1 MKKKT
6 AIQVLKN
13 SLIEVSKHMKS
24 VSIEGLMMSI
34 DDLERI
40 EKECIAEAYSDGC
53 HDGYYDGYDDGCI
66 DSVEHERENINTAY
80 KDGFSDGA
88 GMSNEFNIN
97 YCNERFG
104 I

>member
-1 MKKKT
+1 MEKKT

-40 EKECIAEAYSDGC
+40 EKENIVQAY
-53 HDGYYDGYDDGCI
+53 HDGRYDEFLDGEEYY
-66 DSVEHERENINTAY
+66 
-80 KDGFSDGA
+80 
-88 GMSNEFNIN
+88 
-97 YCNERFG
+97 NERFG

>member
-1 MKKKT
+1 MEKKT

-40 EKECIAEAYSDGC
+40 EKENIVQAY
-53 HDGYYDGYDDGCI
+53 HDGRYDEFLDGEEYY
-66 DSVEHERENINTAY
+66 
-80 KDGFSDGA
+80 
-88 GMSNEFNIN
+88 NETHK
-97 YCNERFG
+97 R
-104 I
+104 

>member
-1 MKKKT
+1 MEKKT

-34 DDLERI
+34 DDLQRI
-40 EKECIAEAYSDGC
+40 EKENIVEAY
-53 HDGYYDGYDDGCI
+53 HDGRYDEFLDG
-66 DSVEHERENINTAY
+66 EE
-80 KDGFSDGA
+80 
-88 GMSNEFNIN
+88 

-104 I
+104 L

>member
-1 MKKKT
+1 MEKKT
-6 AIQVLKN
+6 AIRILKN

-40 EKECIAEAYSDGC
+40 EKDQIIEAYNEAVYENYLDGEE
-53 HDGYYDGYDDGCI
+53 YY
-66 DSVEHERENINTAY
+66 
-80 KDGFSDGA
+80 
-88 GMSNEFNIN
+88 
-97 YCNERFG
+97 NERFG

>member
-1 MKKKT
+1 MEKKT

-40 EKECIAEAYSDGC
+40 EKENIVQAY
-53 HDGYYDGYDDGCI
+53 HDGRYDEFLDGEEYY
-66 DSVEHERENINTAY
+66 
-80 KDGFSDGA
+80 
-88 GMSNEFNIN
+88 NETHKI
-97 YCNERFG
+97 
-104 I
+104 